1 MNKIIRL
8 FLVVCCFA
16 LAACGSTRAVQSESN
31 KEVLKEHK
39 VWYKDTLILAPA
51 SLAEIKIPAK
61 ELEDRTPRTYT
72 AKNGNATA
80 DVRIEKDT
88 VFVTANCDTLALKA
102 QIKQELITETHTE
115 SDNVQIQKQKGVSV
129 GKLILY
135 TLLSFIVGLV
145 AGFIV
150 KLFLI

>member
-1 MNKIIRL
+1 MKL
-8 FLVVCCFA
+8 LKVFLVVFCFA
-16 LAACGSTRAVQSESN
+16 LTACASKQVVQSESK

-61 ELEDRTPRTYT
+61 ELEDRTPRDYSS
-72 AKNGNATA
+72 KNGNATA
-80 DVRIEKDT
+80 NVRIESDT
-88 VFVTANCDTLALKA
+88 LYVTANCDTLALKA
-102 QIKQELITETHTE
+102 QIKQELITETNTE